1 MAEPERLS
9 KRVAALAQCS
19 RREAELY
26 IEGGWVRVD
35 GKVIEEPQF
44 RVAEQRID
52 IDPAASAEALEPVT
66 FLLHK
71 PAGMSE
77 QQALQ
82 SLAPATR
89 AAEDRSGIRPL
100 KKHFAQLR
108 SLLPLPDAASGLA
121 VFSQDGRIIRKLIE
135 DAATTEQELVAQVTG
150 TIAENGLAKLCHG
163 LVFEGRPLP
172 PVKASWQS
180 EERLRFAMKGIRPD
194 FVEWM
199 CAQVGLRLVAL
210 RRIRIGR
217 LPMAGLPEGRWR
229 YLLGGER
236 F

>member
-1 MAEPERLS
+1 MAEPERLA
-9 KRVAALAQCS
+9 KRVAALVPCS

-35 GKVIEEPQF
+35 GKVVEEPQF
-44 RVAEQRID
+44 RVAGQHID
-52 IDPAASAEALEPVT
+52 IDPAATAEGLEPVT
-66 FLLHK
+66 LLLHK
-71 PAGMSE
+71 PAGMRE

-82 SLAPATR
+82 SLAPPTR
-89 AAEDRSGIRPL
+89 FAEDRSGIRPL
-100 KKHFAQLR
+100 KKHFSQLR
-108 SLLPLPDAASGLA
+108 PLLALPDAASGLA
-121 VFSQDGRIIRKLIE
+121 IFSQDGRIIRKLIE

-163 LVFEGRPLP
+163 LVYEGRPLP

-217 LPMAGLPEGRWR
+217 LPMAGLPVGQWR
-229 YLLGGER
+229 YLAPGER

>member
-1 MAEPERLS
+1 
-9 KRVAALAQCS
+9 
-19 RREAELY
+19 
-26 IEGGWVRVD
+26 
-35 GKVIEEPQF
+35 
-44 RVAEQRID
+44 
-52 IDPAASAEALEPVT
+52 
-66 FLLHK
+66 
-71 PAGMSE
+71 
-77 QQALQ
+77 
-82 SLAPATR
+82 
-89 AAEDRSGIRPL
+89 
-100 KKHFAQLR
+100 LR

-135 DAATTEQELVAQVTG
+135 DAAIIEQELVAQVTG

-210 RRIRIGR
+210 RRIRIAR
-217 LPMAGLPEGRWR
+217 LPMAGLTEGRWR
-229 YLLGGER
+229 YLLPGER